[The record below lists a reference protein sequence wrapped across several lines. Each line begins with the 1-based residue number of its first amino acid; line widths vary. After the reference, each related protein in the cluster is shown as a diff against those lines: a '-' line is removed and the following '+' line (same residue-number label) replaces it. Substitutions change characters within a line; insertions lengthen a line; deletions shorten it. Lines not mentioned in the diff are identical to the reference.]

1 MLYPLSYGRPS
12 VRRTRREDWT
22 RIADLPP
29 GSEISLIAGRLSSG
43 FAAILLPEQ
52 SRGQAVSLNYGE
64 PQRKLLESRAVQL
77 YEDAAAEG
85 GIKADDPRIAEGG
98 PDRDCFELLVELQLL
113 RQTGDGAYV
122 AGDPTSVQAR
132 VIAPMGQRGLEL
144 MQESAAWAKA
154 FGSLTDAWR
163 RAPSAEPGPF
173 TYLHGSENINR
184 FLTSVIGD
192 AQTEL
197 LTAQPQSGR
206 SPATLAAGADRDLA
220 ALERGV
226 TMRTLYQHAARRNS
240 ATQAFVKRAVSLGA
254 EVRTVDE
261 FFNRMI
267 VIDRDTAVI
276 PGHQGLSVAVA
287 IREPSIVAH
296 LVDVFERTWD
306 RARPY
311 TEKDG
316 TSIRDIASEQRAMTI
331 RMLIEGHGDAT
342 SAKRLGV
349 STRAYA
355 GYVSDLKAEYE
366 VLTRFQLGY
375 ALGRRG
381 ETGSESHPPE
391 KQSEDG

>member
-1 MLYPLSYGRPS
+1 
-12 VRRTRREDWT
+12 
-22 RIADLPP
+22 
-29 GSEISLIAGRLSSG
+29 
-43 FAAILLPEQ
+43 
-52 SRGQAVSLNYGE
+52 VSLNYGE
-64 PQRKLLESRAVQL
+64 AERRLLESRAVQL
-77 YEDAAAEG
+77 YEDAATEG
-85 GIKADDPRIAEGG
+85 GIIADDPRIAKGG
-98 PDRDCFELLVELQLL
+98 PDRDAFELLVELQLL
-113 RQTGDGAYV
+113 RQMGDASYI
-122 AGDPTSVQAR
+122 AADPTSVQAR
-132 VIAPMGQRGLEL
+132 VITPMGQRGLEL
-144 MQESAAWAKA
+144 MHESAAWAKV
-154 FGSLTDAWR
+154 FGALSDAWR
-163 RAPSAEPGPF
+163 RAPSDEPGPF
-173 TYLHGSENINR
+173 TYLHSSQNINR
-184 FLTSVIGD
+184 FLTMVIGE

-206 SPATLAAGADRDLA
+206 SAATLAAGADRDLA

-226 TMRTLYQHAARRNS
+226 SMRTLYQHSARRNA
-240 ATQAFVKRAVSLGA
+240 ATQAFVKRAVARGA

-267 VIDRDTAVI
+267 VIDREVAVI

-287 IREPSIVAH
+287 VREPSIVNYF
-296 LVDVFERTWD
+296 VDVFERTWD

-316 TSIRDIASEQRAMTI
+316 TTIRDIASEQRAMTI

-355 GYVSDLKAEYE
+355 GYVSDLKTEYE

-381 ETGSESHPPE
+381 ETGSENRADEVGE
-391 KQSEDG
+391 K